1 MKPDLERKVHQIYEV
16 VGFRSVGPYTL
27 EIEFNDGISRK
38 IDFEGVLE
46 GELYG
51 PLKDLTVF
59 QQVKLDRE
67 GGNLVWP
74 SGADFDPEILHDWP
88 ERKAAMLAAAVR
100 WRKGEY
106 AVRKGNSER
115 ASAVEA
121 IWKGSIAFGLVHI
134 PVNLYPATESH
145 SISCVSEVTG
155 KEVPAEEIVRSFEV
169 ERDNFVVISEDEL
182 KESAPEKSA
191 AIEIQEFVD
200 ESQIP
205 TLYFEKP
212 YYLEPGKGAGKAYA
226 LLREALAKSG
236 KVGVAQQTRLR
247 VG

>member
-1 MKPDLERKVHQIYEV
+1 MTV
-16 VGFRSVGPYTL
+16 
-27 EIEFNDGISRK
+27 ISRK

-106 AVRKGNSER
+106 AVRKGNSGR
-115 ASAVEA
+115 ATAVEPTQAEA
-121 IWKGSIAFGLVHI
+121 IKKARELN
-134 PVNLYPATESH
+134 PKMPP
-145 SISCVSEVTG
+145 
-155 KEVPAEEIVRSFEV
+155 KV
-169 ERDNFVVISEDEL
+169 ERVRNTKTGGRD
-182 KESAPEKSA
+182 KWR
-191 AIEIQEFVD
+191 
-200 ESQIP
+200 
-205 TLYFEKP
+205 KP
-212 YYLEPGKGAGKAYA
+212 
-226 LLREALAKSG
+226 
-236 KVGVAQQTRLR
+236 
-247 VG
+247 

>member
-1 MKPDLERKVHQIYEV
+1 MTV
-16 VGFRSVGPYTL
+16 
-27 EIEFNDGISRK
+27 ISRK

-88 ERKAAMLAAAVR
+88 ERKAALLAAAVR
-100 WRKGEY
+100 WRKGDY

-145 SISCVSEVTG
+145 SISSVLAATPKG
-155 KEVPAEEIVRSFEV
+155 VPAEEIARGFEV
-169 ERDNFVVISEDEL
+169 ERDNFVVISDDEL
-182 KESAPEKSA
+182 KEANSLVRLAPRDGQLSPFC
-191 AIEIQEFVD
+191 I
-200 ESQIP
+200 
-205 TLYFEKP
+205 
-212 YYLEPGKGAGKAYA
+212 
-226 LLREALAKSG
+226 
-236 KVGVAQQTRLR
+236 
-247 VG
+247 

>member
-27 EIEFNDGISRK
+27 EIEFNDGVCRK

-51 PLKDLTVF
+51 PLKELTVF
-59 QQVKLDRE
+59 QQVKLDEE

-106 AVRKGNSER
+106 AARKGHFGQATAVVPTKMEAIKKARELNPRMADDEQLFVEKRKQGDYAVRKGNAGR
-115 ASAVEA
+115 ASAVVPTQAEA
-121 IWKGSIAFGLVHI
+121 IKKA
-134 PVNLYPATESH
+134 
-145 SISCVSEVTG
+145 
-155 KEVPAEEIVRSFEV
+155 KELNPKMPPKV
-169 ERDNFVVISEDEL
+169 ERVRNTKTGGRD
-182 KESAPEKSA
+182 KWR
-191 AIEIQEFVD
+191 
-200 ESQIP
+200 
-205 TLYFEKP
+205 KP
-212 YYLEPGKGAGKAYA
+212 
-226 LLREALAKSG
+226 
-236 KVGVAQQTRLR
+236 
-247 VG
+247 

>member
-1 MKPDLERKVHQIYEV
+1 MYPEPGAPHHHQHFHARYAGSAAVYRISAITRLNGQLPRPQEDLVLLWAHTHHKGIAAKLGAAPTRQNGFTDCAAFVILCPQETFMKPVLERKLHQIYEV
-16 VGFRSVGPYTL
+16 VGFRSLGPYTL
-27 EIEFNDGISRK
+27 EIGFNDGISRK

-106 AVRKGNSER
+106 AVRKGSSER

-121 IWKGSIAFGLVHI
+121 IWKGSIAFGLVNI
-134 PVNLYPATESH
+134 PVNLYPATELR
-145 SISCVSEVTG
+145 G
-155 KEVPAEEIVRSFEV
+155 FEV
-169 ERDNFVVISEDEL
+169 ERDN
-182 KESAPEKSA
+182 
-191 AIEIQEFVD
+191 
-200 ESQIP
+200 
-205 TLYFEKP
+205 
-212 YYLEPGKGAGKAYA
+212 
-226 LLREALAKSG
+226 LADD
-236 KVGVAQQTRLR
+236 
-247 VG
+247 